1 MNFLFVFQQTA
12 QSLKEITEIRR
23 SQYDIS
29 LIRHDMRHFLNNI
42 SALIENKDYA
52 GAQDYIQK
60 VIEVTD
66 KTAVHKFCAN
76 KMINMILSSYESRM
90 TDRNIRFDAS
100 VIIPAALPC
109 SELEFT
115 SILSNGLENA
125 INAVPA
131 LEEDKKTIR
140 LKLCMKN
147 NKLLLSIDNPYA
159 YAPEFKDGLPVSA
172 AKGHGLGTQSIQYMT
187 AKLNGNCQFTAEEG
201 MFTLRVVL

>member
-1 MNFLFVFQQTA
+1 LNFLFVFQQTA